1 MKRILFFILS
11 SFIIHES
18 FCQLE
23 FRNSNVGRLI
33 NLEDFNGHSLLKK
46 YDPDIS
52 GSPFINADWTPAN
65 IILSKGKAI
74 GPLLVKLNIESNK
87 LYFIDTAGKEL
98 IAAEGTVKKIDL
110 INDHSKD
117 STKYIFKSGYPNIDK
132 QNENYLYQVFTEGKI
147 ELLAK
152 KFKYIRTIKNEL
164 SGEIIKDFVDGAI
177 TLYVY
182 SFDNMQPLQPKAD
195 FVLSLLIDKQ
205 EEVNTFINVNKINLK
220 KTTDLI
226 KLFSYYNKL

>member
-1 MKRILFFILS
+1 MKRILFFLLIG
-11 SFIIHES
+11 FTMNES
-18 FCQLE
+18 FGQLE

-33 NLEDFNGHSLLKK
+33 NLEDFNGRSLLKK

-52 GSPFINADWTPAN
+52 GSPFINTNWMPAK
-65 IILSKGKAI
+65 ITLTKGKEI
-74 GPLLVKLNIESNK
+74 GPLLVKLNIESNE
-87 LYFIDTAGKEL
+87 LYFLDSNGKEMIAREGL
-98 IAAEGTVKKIDL
+98 IKKIDF
-110 INDHSKD
+110 INYYSKD
-117 STKYIFKSGYPNIDK
+117 STRYIFKSGYPNIDK
-132 QNENYLYQVFTEGKI
+132 QNENYFYQVFTEGKI

-152 KFKYIRTIKNEL
+152 KFKYIRTVKDEL

-182 SFDNMQPLQPKAD
+182 SFDNMQLFQPKID

-205 EEVNTFINVNKINLK
+205 EEISSFINANKINLK
-220 KTTDLI
+220 KTADLI

>member
-18 FCQLE
+18 FGQLE

-33 NLEDFNGHSLLKK
+33 NLEDFNGRSLLKK
-46 YDPDIS
+46 YDPDIA
-52 GSPFINADWTPAN
+52 GSPFINADWIPAK
-65 IILSKGKAI
+65 ITLMKGKEI

-98 IAAEGTVKKIDL
+98 IAPEGIVKKIDF
-110 INDHSKD
+110 INYYSKD
-117 STKYIFKSGYPNIDK
+117 STRYIFKSGYPNIDK
-132 QNENYLYQVFTEGKI
+132 QNENYLYQVLTEGKI

-164 SGEIIKDFVDGAI
+164 SGETIKDFVDGAI

-182 SFDNMQPLQPKAD
+182 SFDNIQPFQSKMD
-195 FVLSLLIDKQ
+195 FVISLLIDKQ
-205 EEVNTFINVNKINLK
+205 EEVNTFINANKINLK
-220 KTTDLI
+220 KTSDLI
-226 KLFSYYNKL
+226 KLFGYYNKL

>member
-110 INDHSKD
+110 SLTIIQKIVPSIFSKVVTPILT
-117 STKYIFKSGYPNIDK
+117 SKMKIIFTRFLQKVKLNYWQKNLNISGQLKMNF
-132 QNENYLYQVFTEGKI
+132 QV
-147 ELLAK
+147 
-152 KFKYIRTIKNEL
+152 
-164 SGEIIKDFVDGAI
+164 
-177 TLYVY
+177 
-182 SFDNMQPLQPKAD
+182 
-195 FVLSLLIDKQ
+195 
-205 EEVNTFINVNKINLK
+205 
-220 KTTDLI
+220 
-226 KLFSYYNKL
+226 KL

>member
-1 MKRILFFILS
+1 
-11 SFIIHES
+11 
-18 FCQLE
+18 
-23 FRNSNVGRLI
+23 
-33 NLEDFNGHSLLKK
+33 
-46 YDPDIS
+46 
-52 GSPFINADWTPAN
+52 
-65 IILSKGKAI
+65 
-74 GPLLVKLNIESNK
+74 LLVKLNIESNE

-98 IAAEGTVKKIDL
+98 IAAEGTVKKIDF
-110 INDHSKD
+110 INYHSKD

-182 SFDNMQPLQPKAD
+182 SFDNIQPFQ
-195 FVLSLLIDKQ
+195 S
-205 EEVNTFINVNKINLK
+205 
-220 KTTDLI
+220 
-226 KLFSYYNKL
+226 